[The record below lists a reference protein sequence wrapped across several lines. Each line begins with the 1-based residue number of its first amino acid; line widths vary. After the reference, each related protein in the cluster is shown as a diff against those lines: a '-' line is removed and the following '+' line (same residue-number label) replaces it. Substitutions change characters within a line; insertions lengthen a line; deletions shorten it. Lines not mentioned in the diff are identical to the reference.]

1 MAAVRMDAG
10 SVVRTGDHAENDTR
24 VIASADVLRVGM
36 GACGAHTQERQL
48 FARREDG
55 QRAINAVDVMRAGE
69 YECGQLQQEG
79 NTHHRVLLREG
90 TALEQHRLEL
100 LHDRIGFL
108 ELLEEAKIRIFT
120 ENSLAVVVGILFA
133 QGIQFCV
140 NKVVKFRY
148 IPCGAVGIGDF
159 EDAERNIALGK
170 GRVLDDFKHRNTSI
184 C

>member
-24 VIASADVLRVGM
+24 AIASADVLRVGM
-36 GACGAHTQERQL
+36 RACGAHTQERQL
-48 FARREDG
+48 FARRKDG
-55 QRAINAVDVMRAGE
+55 QRAVHAVDVMRAGE

-79 NTHHRVLLREG
+79 NPHHRVLLRER
-90 TALEQHRLEL
+90 TSLEHHRLEL

-108 ELLEEAKIRIFT
+108 KLLEEAKIRIFT

-148 IPCGAVGIGDF
+148 IPCRTVGIGDF

>member
-36 GACGAHTQERQL
+36 RACGAHTQERQL
-48 FARREDG
+48 FARRKDG
-55 QRAINAVDVMRAGE
+55 QRTVYAVDIMRAGE
-69 YECGQLQQEG
+69 YERGQLQQEG
-79 NTHHRVLLREG
+79 NPHHRVLLREG
-90 TALEQHRLEL
+90 TALEHHGFKL

-108 ELLEEAKIRIFT
+108 KLLEEAKIRIFT

>member
-24 VIASADVLRVGM
+24 AIASAYVLRVGM
-36 GACGAHTQERQL
+36 RACGAHTQERQL
-48 FARREDG
+48 FARRKDS
-55 QRAINAVDVMRAGE
+55 QRTVHAVNVMRAGE
-69 YECGQLQQEG
+69 YERGQLQQEG
-79 NTHHRVLLREG
+79 NPHHRVLLRER
-90 TALEQHRLEL
+90 TALEQHGFKL

-108 ELLEEAKIRIFT
+108 ELLEEAKIRVFT

-148 IPCGAVGIGDF
+148 IPCRTVGIGDF

>member
-1 MAAVRMDAG
+1 MDAG
-10 SVVRTGDHAENDTR
+10 SVVRTGDHAENDVRAVT
-24 VIASADVLRVGM
+24 AADVLRVGM
-36 GACGAHTQERQL
+36 RACGAHTQKRQL

-55 QRAINAVDVMRAGE
+55 QRAVHAVDIMRAGE

-79 NTHHRVLLREG
+79 NTHHRILLRER
-90 TALEQHRLEL
+90 TSLEQHGFKL

-108 ELLEEAKIRIFT
+108 ELLEEAKIRVFT

-148 IPCGAVGIGDF
+148 IPCRTVGIGDF

>member
-10 SVVRTGDHAENDTR
+10 AVVRARDHAENDVRAVT
-24 VIASADVLRVGM
+24 AADVVGI
-36 GACGAHTQERQL
+36 GVCACGAHTQERQL
-48 FARREDG
+48 FARRKDG
-55 QRAINAVDVMRAGE
+55 QRAVHAVNVMCAGE

-79 NTHHRVLLREG
+79 NPHHRVLLREG
-90 TALEQHRLEL
+90 TALEQHGFKL

-148 IPCGAVGIGDF
+148 IP
-159 EDAERNIALGK
+159 
-170 GRVLDDFKHRNTSI
+170 
-184 C
+184 

>member
-1 MAAVRMDAG
+1 MDAG

-36 GACGAHTQERQL
+36 RACGAHTQERQL

-55 QRAINAVDVMRAGE
+55 QRAVHAVNVMRAGQHE
-69 YECGQLQQEG
+69 RGQLQQEG
-79 NTHHRVLLREG
+79 TPHHRILLRER
-90 TALEQHRLEL
+90 TALEHHRLEL
-100 LHDRIGFL
+100 LHDWIGFL

>member
-1 MAAVRMDAG
+1 M
-10 SVVRTGDHAENDTR
+10 
-24 VIASADVLRVGM
+24 
-36 GACGAHTQERQL
+36 C
-48 FARREDG
+48 
-55 QRAINAVDVMRAGE
+55 AGE

-79 NTHHRVLLREG
+79 NTHHRVLLRER
-90 TALEQHRLEL
+90 TSLEHHGFEL

>member
-24 VIASADVLRVGM
+24 TIASADVLRVGM
-36 GACGAHTQERQL
+36 RACGAHTQERQL

-55 QRAINAVDVMRAGE
+55 QRAVHAVDVMRAGQ

-79 NTHHRVLLREG
+79 NPHHRVLLRER
-90 TALEQHRLEL
+90 TSLEQHGFEL

-148 IPCGAVGIGDF
+148 IPCRTVGIGDF
-159 EDAERNIALGK
+159 EDTERNIALGK
-170 GRVLDDFKHRNTSI
+170 GRVLDDFKHKSTSI

>member
-36 GACGAHTQERQL
+36 RACGAHTQERQL
-48 FARREDG
+48 FARRKDG
-55 QRAINAVDVMRAGE
+55 QRAVHAVDVVCAGE
-69 YECGQLQQEG
+69 YERGQLQQEG
-79 NTHHRVLLREG
+79 NTHHRVLLRER
-90 TALEQHRLEL
+90 TSLEQHRLEL

-108 ELLEEAKIRIFT
+108 EFLEKPEVWIFA

>member
-24 VIASADVLRVGM
+24 AIASADVLRVGM
-36 GACGAHTQERQL
+36 RACGAHTQERQL

-55 QRAINAVDVMRAGE
+55 QRAVHAVDVMRAGE

-79 NTHHRVLLREG
+79 NPHHRVLLREG
-90 TALEQHRLEL
+90 TSLEHHRLEL

-108 ELLEEAKIRIFT
+108 KLLEKPEVRIFT

>member
-1 MAAVRMDAG
+1 MDAG

-36 GACGAHTQERQL
+36 RACGAHTQERQL

-55 QRAINAVDVMRAGE
+55 QRAVHAVDIMRAGE

-79 NTHHRVLLREG
+79 NPHHRVLLRER
-90 TALEQHRLEL
+90 TSLEQHRFEL

-108 ELLEEAKIRIFT
+108 KLLEEAKIRIFT